1 MSYSTEVGRAKVGW
15 HGVWRGSFQKSGRGG
30 GRPKSGGGVGRGKKK
45 FGSGGYEVKWG
56 KNEEKQ

>member
-1 MSYSTEVGRAKVGW
+1 MFGGVVFKNRVVGVVGPKV
-15 HGVWRGSFQKSGRGG
+15 
-30 GRPKSGGGVGRGKKK
+30 GGVGRGKKK